1 MARTQ
6 VSKEIESGLRRLAQG
21 DHQAL
26 ETAIGIREV
35 HRERTGLDPKTFALV
50 KIAALIGVEA
60 PPASYVWQIGN
71 ALSGGVM
78 PDDILG
84 TLHAVV
90 PQVGLPRATAGAR
103 GCMMAMGMAASEA
116 DLVRAQRDM

>member
-6 VSKEIESGLRRLAQG
+6 VSKEMETGLRRIAQG

-35 HRERTGLDPKTFALV
+35 HRDRTGLDPKTFALV
-50 KIAALIGVEA
+50 KIAALVGIEG
-60 PPASYVWQIGN
+60 PPASYVWQVGN
-71 ALSGGVM
+71 ALSEGVT

-84 TLHAVV
+84 TLHAVI
-90 PQVGLPRATAGAR
+90 PQCGFPRAVAGAR
-103 GCMMAMGMAASEA
+103 GIMLAMGMAADEA
-116 DLVRAQRDM
+116 ELMRSGRNP